1 MHHLL
6 KKQATSSSRI
16 EMSKNTLYPNNRNR
30 LLLFLLILAGLSLTI
45 FSSALQTLF
54 SAVIH
59 RDGSSHGIF
68 VPFLAGY
75 ILWLRLDKIKKLPV
89 QTNWL
94 SGTVFLLL
102 GTLLFVL
109 STYTK
114 YHLVFAILSLLCIF
128 GGLILSFFGTAVFT
142 KTAFPLFFLVTM
154 IPLPSEIYTPIANGM
169 RLTSTWG
176 EVAVTKVLGVPLYRE
191 GFDIYLPETSMVVS
205 YGCSGIRYL
214 LSLFTFSLVYA
225 VLYRQGMWPRL
236 AVILG
241 SIPLAIFGGIA
252 RLSTIFLAA
261 YYISPA
267 MAGDPHILLSWGVFA
282 IMFGAVISIDQYL
295 LKRRKSGVSF

>member
-1 MHHLL
+1 MSQ
-6 KKQATSSSRI
+6 KKIHPTSKSR
-16 EMSKNTLYPNNRNR
+16 LF
-30 LLLFLLILAGLSLTI
+30 LFLLILSGLGLTI
-45 FSSALQTLF
+45 YSSALQTLF
-54 SAVIH
+54 AAVIH

-68 VPFLAGY
+68 VPFLAAY
-75 ILWLRLDKIKKLPV
+75 ILWLRLDKIKRLPV

-102 GTLLFVL
+102 GALLFFL

-114 YHLVFAILSLLCIF
+114 YHLVFAVLSLLCIS
-128 GGLILSFFGTAVFT
+128 GGLILFFFGTAIF
-142 KTAFPLFFLVTM
+142 KETAFPLFFLTTM
-154 IPLPSEIYTPIANGM
+154 IPLPPEIYTQIADWM

-176 EVAVTKVLGVPLYRE
+176 GVAVTKAFGVPLYRE

-225 VLYRQGMWPRL
+225 VLYRQGTWPRL

-241 SIPLAIFGGIA
+241 SIPLAVFGGIL

-261 YYISPA
+261 YFISPA
-267 MAGDPHILLSWGVFA
+267 MAGDPHILLSWAVFA
-282 IMFGAVISIDQYL
+282 IMFGGVISIDQYL
-295 LKRRKSGVSF
+295 LRSRKSGVSG